1 MKKTIILAFLSALLL
16 AGISPAQSGW
26 QPPRPQR
33 MTLANGLVLLT
44 VPKPGLPLVTVS
56 AMVRGGSATDPK
68 TLGGLANFTAEMLSR
83 GTSSRT
89 ARQIAQSFDQSGA
102 QFSVNC
108 DYDAS
113 YYSLTCLS
121 QDLEKLLPV
130 FMDLLQNPGMDSSE
144 VERLREQLI
153 TSIRSQKDQPRAVSQ
168 EAFEKWLYGQ
178 HQYDHQVEG
187 EEATVGAIRS
197 GDLISYHKKYFVPN
211 NAVIAIVGD
220 VKPGNIPGLFKKL
233 TKTWAKAETPG
244 IVFGQIP
251 KIEKPGLRMTHMPIT
266 QSYVVLGFP
275 GPKRLDPDYQAARL
289 MNYILGG
296 GGFVSRL
303 FTKIRVQQGLAYDVD
318 SYFSPRLDHGP
329 YTFTVQTK
337 CQSADTAI
345 KTMIAEMEKIQKEPV
360 SDQEL
365 EEAKAYFR
373 GSYPFRYETN
383 GQIAGQLLGT
393 ELYGLSPDQVAR
405 DMETIQKVSKEDIRL
420 AAQRLLKPQNYIVTM
435 ATDTAITRIS
445 IPGLA
450 AEKK

>member
-1 MKKTIILAFLSALLL
+1 MKKSLILAVLPALML
-16 AGISPAQSGW
+16 ATFAAAQSGW

-33 MTLANGLVLLT
+33 VTLGNGLVLLV
-44 VPKPGLPLVTVS
+44 VPKTGLPLVTVS
-56 AMVRGGSATDPK
+56 AMVRGGSAADPK
-68 TLGGLANFTAEMLSR
+68 ALGGLANFTAEMLSR
-83 GTSSRT
+83 GTTTRT

-102 QFSVNC
+102 RFSVNC

-113 YYSLTCLS
+113 YFSLTCLN

-130 FMDLLQNPGMDSSE
+130 FMDLLQNPRMDSSE
-144 VERLREQLI
+144 VERLREQLV
-153 TSIRSQKDQPRAVSQ
+153 TSIQAQQDQPRFLSQ

-187 EEATVGAIRS
+187 EEATVSAITP
-197 GDLISYHKKYFVPN
+197 GDLVSCHKKYFVPN
-211 NAVIAIVGD
+211 NVVIAIVGAI
-220 VKPGNIPGLFKKL
+220 KPAKAAGLFKRL
-233 TKTWAKAETPG
+233 TKTWTKAETPG
-244 IVFGQIP
+244 ITFSQIP
-251 KIEKPGLRMTHMPIT
+251 KIEEPGLQMIHRPIT
-266 QSYVVLGFP
+266 QAYVVLGFL
-275 GPKRLDPDYQAARL
+275 GPRRLDPDYQAARL

-318 SYFSPRLDHGP
+318 SYFSPRLDQGP

-345 KTMIAEMEKIQKEPV
+345 KTMLMEMERIKKEPV

-365 EEAKAYFR
+365 SEAKAFFR

-383 GQIAGQLLGT
+383 GQIADQLLGA
-393 ELYGLSPDQVAR
+393 EFYGLSPDQVTK
-405 DMETIQKVSKEDIRL
+405 DLETIQKTTKEDILR

-435 ATDTAITRIS
+435 ATDTAITRIN
-445 IPGLA
+445 IPGLTMG
-450 AEKK
+450 KK